1 MNSVMAAI
9 PFPQA
14 TGFAITSLVQVFQSV
29 LLNQVGGDTSRVFIS
44 YSDGVVDASG
54 DAPHSDADGL
64 RWALS
69 TSSDIAR
76 IESAVRKQNVKLLV
90 GLDFPVRQPIYG
102 KLRAAGIESIVSYL
116 GAPSSSENRGLRLLS
131 RRIDVALARWAPEHF
146 IFETEAMRSTGVRG
160 RGIPIQSTS
169 VVPLGVDTSIFRPHQ
184 DDKEYPYMAL
194 GIPTDRHLIFYSG
207 HFEARKGV
215 GVLIDALRVLV
226 EKFGRKDVHLV
237 LVGNR
242 TGEEIPY
249 RDMLLNSPADDH
261 VTFGGY
267 RDDIARLHRGCA
279 MGVIASTGWDSMT
292 MSSVE
297 MQSSG
302 LPLIVSDLQGLPETI
317 EQGVT
322 GEVFPVGDSHQLAA
336 TVHRLLQDPSKLALM
351 RAAARTRA
359 VALYDRTSQIQTLSA
374 VVGQSWARRRG
385 VWA

>member
-1 MNSVMAAI
+1 
-9 PFPQA
+9 
-14 TGFAITSLVQVFQSV
+14 
-29 LLNQVGGDTSRVFIS
+29 
-44 YSDGVVDASG
+44 
-54 DAPHSDADGL
+54 
-64 RWALS
+64 
-69 TSSDIAR
+69 
-76 IESAVRKQNVKLLV
+76 
-90 GLDFPVRQPIYG
+90 
-102 KLRAAGIESIVSYL
+102 
-116 GAPSSSENRGLRLLS
+116 
-131 RRIDVALARWAPEHF
+131 
-146 IFETEAMRSTGVRG
+146 
-160 RGIPIQSTS
+160 
-169 VVPLGVDTSIFRPHQ
+169 
-184 DDKEYPYMAL
+184 MAL

-207 HFEARKGV
+207 HFETRKGV
-215 GVLIDALRVLV
+215 GVLINALTVLV

-249 RDMLLNSPADDH
+249 RDMLLNSPAYDH

-322 GEVFPVGDSHQLAA
+322 GEVVPVGDSHQLAA
-336 TVHRLLQDPSKLALM
+336 TVHQLLQDPSKLARM
-351 RAAARTRA
+351 REAARTRA